1 MQYDPVKNVLM
12 RSIKLLPGLRKV
24 FFLFIDLLFLRQWY
38 VKRAIRK
45 TSKKDSGLR
54 FYDAGAGFCQYS
66 DYILSRYK
74 NSSVL
79 ASDLK
84 EDYLQDFAVYAN
96 HKYPE
101 RFAWICA
108 DLVEYIP
115 EGKYDLIV
123 AIDILEHIEN
133 DLQVLRNFHS
143 CLVPGGKLI
152 ISTPSDQDEAAKF
165 TAEHVRPG
173 YSEQEL
179 KSKLTSTGFA
189 INQFKHSYGKWGK
202 LSWELAI
209 KLPITMLS
217 YSNLLLLVLPI
228 YYLCLYPLIY
238 MLMCLDINSY
248 NKQGNGIIIIAEK
261 TFSASL

>member
-1 MQYDPVKNVLM
+1 MHYDSVKNVLM
-12 RSIKLLPGLRKV
+12 RSIKVLPGLRKV
-24 FFLFIDLLFLRQWY
+24 FFLLLDLLFLRQWY
-38 VKRAIRK
+38 VKRAIKKNSK
-45 TSKKDSGLR
+45 TYSVLR

-84 EDYLQDFAVYAN
+84 EDYLQDFAAYAN
-96 HKYPE
+96 HKYPG

-108 DLVEYIP
+108 DLVEFIP
-115 EGKYDLIV
+115 EGKFELIV

-133 DLQVLRNFHS
+133 DLQVLKNFHDS
-143 CLVPGGKLI
+143 LVSGGKLI

-179 KSKLTSTGFA
+179 RFKLTAAGFT
-189 INQFKHSYGKWGK
+189 IIQFKYSYGKWGK
-202 LSWELAI
+202 LSWKLAI
-209 KLPITMLS
+209 KLPISMIS
-217 YSNLLLLVLPI
+217 YYKVLLLVLPI
-228 YYLCLYPLIY
+228 YYICLYPLIY
-238 MLMCLDINSY
+238 LLMIIDISRN

-261 TFSASL
+261 SLSAS